1 MNRLNFN
8 QMVNKNILGHQE
20 NKFFNITQINTDDFY
35 EQKRYTAKIK
45 EAQERHNLAGKIND
59 IVFHV
64 HEKLRE
70 RQSSPNKFKAKPI
83 KKKSH
88 EKITQEKQQASVKP
102 IEDQKNLSENVEL
115 KNLEFKLLPQQ
126 KLKTKAIKKQSQEN
140 VTQETQLAPLK
151 LGKDQI
157 NSSENIELRN
167 LSIPRLKVVH
177 SNKEKKLAH
186 KSITANLNNFENHKR
201 IVEAF
206 KRQSELESMLE
217 EQQLIKQDGQS
228 IAQDIFALRHCLD
241 DIQHRVN
248 KSLKHLEN
256 KKTYC
261 ECHGLTGA
269 KDCKKCLEKVKITR
283 K

>member
-1 MNRLNFN
+1 MNRLNFT

-20 NKFFNITQINTDDFY
+20 NKFFHITQVNTEDFY
-35 EQKRYTAKIK
+35 EQERYTAKIK

-59 IVFHV
+59 IVYHV

-70 RQSSPNKFKAKPI
+70 RQSSPHKLKAKAITKKSNEKITQEKQLAPLKPNENQIIPSENIELKNFEYQSSPHKLKAKAI

-88 EKITQEKQQASVKP
+88 EKITQEKQ
-102 IEDQKNLSENVEL
+102 L
-115 KNLEFKLLPQQ
+115 
-126 KLKTKAIKKQSQEN
+126 T
-140 VTQETQLAPLK
+140 PLK
-151 LGKDQI
+151 PTEDQI
-157 NSSENIELRN
+157 NSWESFELRN
-167 LSIPRLKVVH
+167 LSIPRLKVLR
-177 SNKEKKLAH
+177 SNKEKKWVH
-186 KSITANLNNFENHKR
+186 KSTTVNFNNFENHKR
-201 IVEAF
+201 IVDAL
-206 KRQSELESMLE
+206 KRQSELQNMLE

-248 KSLKHLEN
+248 NSLKHLEN

-261 ECHGLTGA
+261 ECHGLTGT
-269 KDCKKCLEKVKITR
+269 KNCKKCLEKVKIPS